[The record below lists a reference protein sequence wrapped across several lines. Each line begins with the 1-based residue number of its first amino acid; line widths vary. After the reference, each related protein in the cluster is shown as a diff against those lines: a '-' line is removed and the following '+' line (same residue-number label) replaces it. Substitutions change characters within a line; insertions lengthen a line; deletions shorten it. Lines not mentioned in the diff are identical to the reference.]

1 MILAGRTVKG
11 GVGKTTLAVNLA
23 IVRTDEGQD
32 VLLVDGDE
40 QGTAWLCTQLRTE
53 RMGRPGYTAVSLHGA
68 VWRTQIR
75 QLAPKYDD
83 IIIDVG
89 GRNTSSLRAALTVAN
104 TLLIPMPNRVIIL
117 FIFMGNEADRVESA

>member
-1 MILAGRTVKG
+1 MVLAVGTVKG